1 VGLLRDG
8 RGCAHVWVAEPAR
21 LATGCGCAGFASVG
35 AGSLDE
41 ELLLVVEPRPGDV
54 ARVS

>member
-8 RGCAHVWVAEPAR
+8 RGCAHVWVEEQAT
-21 LATGCGCAGFASVG
+21 LATGCGCAGFAPAG

-41 ELLLVVEPRPGDV
+41 ELLLVLDARHGDV